1 MSPALLLHV
10 CDYIF
15 VASGAR
21 SHRYRFVANT
31 AWICYLE
38 FLLGLMIT
46 QRVAYVPPLLKAP
59 IVSVFIG

>member
-1 MSPALLLHV
+1 MV
-10 CDYIF
+10 F
-15 VASGAR
+15 VIGINH
-21 SHRYRFVANT
+21 HRLSAEA

-46 QRVAYVPPLLKAP
+46 QRVAYVTPFLKST